1 MKPEEL
7 RDKTVEELN
16 AAVADLNQEL
26 FNLKFQLHTGHL
38 ENTSR
43 IPQVRKEIARVKTA
57 LHAKHG

>member
-1 MKPEEL
+1 MKPEQL

-38 ENTSR
+38 EKTSR
-43 IPQVRKEIARVKTA
+43 IPEVRKEIARVKTA
-57 LHAKHG
+57 LQTKHS

>member
-7 RDKTVEELN
+7 RNKTVEELN
-16 AAVADLNQEL
+16 AEVADLNQEL

-43 IPQVRKEIARVKTA
+43 IPQVRKEIARIQTVLTEKR
-57 LHAKHG
+57 G

>member
-1 MKPEEL
+1 MNPEQL
-7 RDKTVEELN
+7 HDKTVEELN
-16 AAVADLNQEL
+16 AAVAELNQEM

-57 LHAKHG
+57 LQSKSS

>member
-16 AAVADLNQEL
+16 AAIVDLNQEF

-43 IPQVRKEIARVKTA
+43 IPEVRKEIARVKTV
-57 LHAKHG
+57 LQSKRS

>member
-1 MKPEEL
+1 MNPEEL

-16 AAVADLNQEL
+16 AAVADLNQEF

-43 IPQVRKEIARVKTA
+43 IPEVRKEIARVKTV
-57 LHAKHG
+57 LQEKRS

>member
-7 RDKTVEELN
+7 RNKTVEELN
-16 AAVADLNQEL
+16 AEVADLNQEL

-43 IPQVRKEIARVKTA
+43 IPQVRKEIARIKTV
-57 LHAKHG
+57 LHEKRG